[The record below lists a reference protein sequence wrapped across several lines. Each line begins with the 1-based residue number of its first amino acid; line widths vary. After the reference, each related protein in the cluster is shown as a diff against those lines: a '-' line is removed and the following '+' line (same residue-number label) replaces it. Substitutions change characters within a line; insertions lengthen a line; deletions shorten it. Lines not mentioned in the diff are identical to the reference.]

1 MKDFHFTEARYLQF
15 RVEFFNAFNHPN
27 FVGISG
33 LTAFAPPE
41 VDVSQLPN
49 TGTLDVSQMGNILNA
64 FAPRQVQLAL
74 KFYF

>member
-1 MKDFHFTEARYLQF
+1 MKDFHITEARYVQF
-15 RVEFFNAFNHPN
+15 RVEFFNTFNHPN
-27 FVGISG
+27 FTGISG

-41 VDVSQLPN
+41 VVPPAPQ
-49 TGTLDVSQMGNILNA
+49 TGTLDVSQMGSILSA